1 MPIAAIFS
9 SAAAPS
15 IISGGLSL
23 LGGLFGGNSAADA
36 SRRQAESLAADN
48 ERRRRDAMFSPVG
61 MTNRFGTSTS
71 QIDPATGKLIS
82 AGYELSPE
90 LKAFQDRFMGLAG
103 GGLTQIENAPGMYA
117 PLTGA
122 AKSMYDLG
130 AQYLAQSPEEVAAKY
145 MRQQQDLID
154 PSRQRSFAQLQQNMF
169 NTGTGGL
176 SVGAT
181 GMRPGGGEGLRAANP
196 QMEAYYNVQAQ
207 QDRQLALDAERMGM
221 DRYKFGQGL
230 FKTGTETLG
239 DYYGGLTD
247 AYKPYT
253 AAMGGVTRAE
263 DLGRLSFGDMERFGK
278 LNMINSPSNAAGITA
293 QYQADQYSPFGAF
306 LSGAGKAPEL
316 SDALSRYLRGSGTTA
331 LDTSAYGSGLSG
343 YQRAQTDIYGRP

>member
-1 MPIAAIFS
+1 MPIAA
-9 SAAAPS
+9 AAIAGGAS
-15 IISGGLSL
+15 LFGSLISG
-23 LGGLFGGNSAADA
+23 NAAADA
-36 SRRQAESLAADN
+36 SRRQA
-48 ERRRRDAMFSPVG
+48 DALREDARNRMFSPVG
-61 MTNRFGTSTS
+61 TTNRFGTSTS
-71 QIDPATGKLIS
+71 QIDPATGKVIS
-82 AGYELSPE
+82 AGYQLSPE
-90 LKAFQDRFMGLAG
+90 LKAFQDRFMTQAG

-181 GMRPGGGEGLRAANP
+181 GMRPGGGMGLSSANP
-196 QMEAYYNVQAQ
+196 QMEAYYNAQAQ
-207 QDRQLALDAERMGM
+207 QDRQLALDSERMGM
-221 DRYKFGQGL
+221 ERYKFGQGL
-230 FKTGTETLG
+230 FRTGTETLG

-247 AYKPYT
+247 AYKPFT
-253 AAMGGVTRAE
+253 AAMGGVTGLE
-263 DLGRLSFGDMERFGK
+263 KTGRLSFEDMIRLGEAGK
-278 LNMINSPSNAAGITA
+278 GGPSNTAGITA
-293 QYQADQYSPFGAF
+293 QYQADAYSPFGAL
-306 LSGAGKAPEL
+306 LSGAGGSPEL
-316 SDALSRYLRGSGTTA
+316 SDALSRYLRGSGSTA
-331 LDTSAYGSGLSG
+331 LDTSAYGSGLPG

>member
-1 MPIAAIFS
+1 MPIGAALIG
-9 SAAAPS
+9 
-15 IISGGLSL
+15 GGLSL
-23 LGGLFGGNSAADA
+23 FGNILGGNAAADA
-36 SRRQAESLAADN
+36 ERKRAEALRQNSLDQ
-48 ERRRRDAMFSPVG
+48 RFSPIG

-71 QIDPATGKLIS
+71 QIDPATGKVIG
-82 AGYELSPE
+82 AGYSLSPE
-90 LKAFQDRFMGLAG
+90 LKAFQDRFMTQAG

-130 AQYLAQSPEEVAAKY
+130 AQYLAQSPEEVAAQY

-293 QYQADQYSPFGAF
+293 QYQADQYSPFGAA
-306 LSGAGKAPEL
+306 LSGAGKSPEL
-316 SDALSRYLRGSGTTA
+316 SDALSRYLRNANSQTGPVSMPGYGGMYDTA
-331 LDTSAYGSGLSG
+331 TYM
-343 YQRAQTDIYGRP
+343 GR

>member
-1 MPIAAIFS
+1 MPIAA
-9 SAAAPS
+9 AAIAGGAS
-15 IISGGLSL
+15 LFGSLISG
-23 LGGLFGGNSAADA
+23 NAAADA
-36 SRRQAESLAADN
+36 SRRQA
-48 ERRRRDAMFSPVG
+48 DALREDARNRMFSPVG
-61 MTNRFGTSTS
+61 TTNRFGTSTS
-71 QIDPATGKLIS
+71 QIDPATGKVIS

-90 LKAFQDRFMGLAG
+90 LKAFQDRFMTQAG

-130 AQYLAQSPEEVAAKY
+130 ARYLSESPEEVAAKY

-196 QMEAYYNVQAQ
+196 QMEAYYNAQAQ

-221 DRYKFGQGL
+221 ERYKFGQGL
-230 FKTGTETLG
+230 FRTGTETLG

-247 AYKPYT
+247 AYKPFT
-253 AAMGGVTRAE
+253 AAMGGVTGLE
-263 DLGRLSFGDMERFGK
+263 KTGRLSFEDMIRLGEAGK
-278 LNMINSPSNAAGITA
+278 GGPSNAAGITA
-293 QYQADQYSPFGAF
+293 QYEADKYNPFGALF
-306 LSGAGKAPEL
+306 SGAGKSPEL

>member
-1 MPIAAIFS
+1 MPIAAFLSSPGVIGGALNVLGGMFGGG
-9 SAAAPS
+9 SAAEAERKR
-15 IISGGLSL
+15 
-23 LGGLFGGNSAADA
+23 AAA
-36 SRRQAESLAADN
+36 LAADN
-48 ERRRRDAMFSPVG
+48 EKRRRDAMFTFAG
-61 MTNRFGTSTS
+61 TTNRFGTSTS
-71 QIDPATGKLIS
+71 QNDPTTGKLIS

-122 AKSMYDLG
+122 AQSMYNLG
-130 AQYLAQSPEEVAAKY
+130 GQYLAKSPDEVAAEY
-145 MRQQQDLID
+145 MRKQQDFYD
-154 PSRQRSFAQLQQNMF
+154 PTDKRRLADIQTGLF
-169 NTGTGGL
+169 NTGTTGL

-196 QMEAYYNVQAQ
+196 QMEAYYNSLAQ
-207 QDRQLALDAERMGM
+207 RDMQLGLNAAKYGE

-230 FKTGTETLG
+230 FRTGTETLG

-253 AAMGGVTRAE
+253 AAMGGATRAE

-278 LNMINSPSNAAGITA
+278 LNMINSPGNAAGITA
-293 QYQADQYSPFGAF
+293 QYQADQYSPFGALF
-306 LSGAGKAPEL
+306 SGAGKDPTL
-316 SDALSRYLRGSGTTA
+316 SDALSKYLRRAS
-331 LDTSAYGSGLSG
+331 YGSDTPP
-343 YQRAQTDIYGRP
+343 YYDYGRTGPQ

>member
-1 MPIAAIFS
+1 
-9 SAAAPS
+9 
-15 IISGGLSL
+15 
-23 LGGLFGGNSAADA
+23 
-36 SRRQAESLAADN
+36 
-48 ERRRRDAMFSPVG
+48 MFSPVG
-61 MTNRFGTSTS
+61 TTNRFGTSTS
-71 QIDPATGKLIS
+71 QIDPATGKVIS

-90 LKAFQDRFMGLAG
+90 LKAFQDRFMTQAG

-122 AKSMYDLG
+122 ARSMYDLG

-196 QMEAYYNVQAQ
+196 QMEAFYNAQAQ

-221 DRYKFGQGL
+221 ERYKFGQGL
-230 FKTGTETLG
+230 FRTGTETLG

-247 AYKPYT
+247 AYKPFT
-253 AAMGGVTRAE
+253 AAMGGVTGLE
-263 DLGRLSFGDMERFGK
+263 KTGRLSFEDMIRLGEAGK
-278 LNMINSPSNAAGITA
+278 GGPSNAAGITA
-293 QYQADQYSPFGAF
+293 QFGADAYSPFGAA
-306 LSGAGKAPEL
+306 LSGFGKAPEL

>member
-1 MPIAAIFS
+1 
-9 SAAAPS
+9 
-15 IISGGLSL
+15 
-23 LGGLFGGNSAADA
+23 
-36 SRRQAESLAADN
+36 
-48 ERRRRDAMFSPVG
+48 
-61 MTNRFGTSTS
+61 MT
-71 QIDPATGKLIS
+71 Q
-82 AGYELSPE
+82 
-90 LKAFQDRFMGLAG
+90 AG

-122 AKSMYDLG
+122 ARSMYDLG

-247 AYKPYT
+247 AYKPFT
-253 AAMGGVTRAE
+253 AAMGGVTGLE
-263 DLGRLSFGDMERFGK
+263 KTGRLSFEDMIRLGEAGK
-278 LNMINSPSNAAGITA
+278 GGPSNAAGITA
-293 QYQADQYSPFGAF
+293 QFGADAYSPFGAA

-316 SDALSRYLRGSGTTA
+316 MGGLGNLFGGGARSMFSRTGLGQSGYGTGF
-331 LDTSAYGSGLSG
+331 AYGNQDLGLFV
-343 YQRAQTDIYGRP
+343 

>member
-1 MPIAAIFS
+1 MPIAA
-9 SAAAPS
+9 AAIA
-15 IISGGLSL
+15 GGATL
-23 LGGLFGGNSAADA
+23 LGGLVSGNAAADA
-36 SRRQAESLAADN
+36 SRRQA
-48 ERRRRDAMFSPVG
+48 DALREDARNRMFNPVG
-61 MTNRFGTSTS
+61 TTNRFGTSNA
-71 QIDPATGKLIS
+71 QIDPATGKVIS

-90 LKAFQDRFMGLAG
+90 LKAYQDRFMGLAG
-103 GGLTQIENAPGMYA
+103 DGLTQIENAPGMYA

-239 DYYGGLTD
+239 DYYSGLTD

-293 QYQADQYSPFGAF
+293 QYEADKYSPFGAF

-316 SDALSRYLRGSGTTA
+316 SDALSRYLRNANSQGPVGM
-331 LDTSAYGSGLSG
+331 YGYTGMNSPD
-343 YQRAQTDIYGRP
+343 YMGR

>member
-1 MPIAAIFS
+1 MPIAA
-9 SAAAPS
+9 AAIA
-15 IISGGLSL
+15 GGATL
-23 LGGLFGGNSAADA
+23 LGGLFGGNAAADA
-36 SRRQAESLAADN
+36 SRRQA
-48 ERRRRDAMFSPVG
+48 DALREDARNRMFSPVG
-61 MTNRFGTSTS
+61 TTNRFGTSTS

-90 LKAFQDRFMGLAG
+90 LKAFQNEFMGLAG
-103 GGLTQIENAPGMYA
+103 GGLTQIKNAPGMYA

-122 AKSMYDLG
+122 ARSMYDLG

-181 GMRPGGGEGLRAANP
+181 GMRPGGGMGLSSANP
-196 QMEAYYNVQAQ
+196 QMEAYYNAQAQ

-221 DRYKFGQGL
+221 ERYKFGQGL
-230 FKTGTETLG
+230 FRTGTETLG

-247 AYKPYT
+247 AYKPFT
-253 AAMGGVTRAE
+253 AAMGGVTGLE
-263 DLGRLSFGDMERFGK
+263 KTGRLSFEDMIRLGEAGK
-278 LNMINSPSNAAGITA
+278 GGPSNAAGITA
-293 QYQADQYSPFGAF
+293 QFGADAYSPFGAA
-306 LSGAGKAPEL
+306 LSGFGGSSEL

>member
-1 MPIAAIFS
+1 MPITAALI
-9 SAAAPS
+9 
-15 IISGGLSL
+15 GGGASL

-36 SRRQAESLAADN
+36 SRRQA
-48 ERRRRDAMFSPVG
+48 DALREDARNRMFSPVG
-61 MTNRFGTSTS
+61 TTNRFGTSTS

-130 AQYLAQSPEEVAAKY
+130 AQYLAQSPDEVAAKY

-181 GMRPGGGEGLRAANP
+181 GMRPGGGMGLSSANP
-196 QMEAYYNVQAQ
+196 QMEAYYNAQAQ

-221 DRYKFGQGL
+221 ERYKFGQGL
-230 FKTGTETLG
+230 FRTGTETLG

-247 AYKPYT
+247 AYKPFT
-253 AAMGGVTRAE
+253 AAMGGVTGLE
-263 DLGRLSFGDMERFGK
+263 KTGRLSFEDMIRLGEAGK
-278 LNMINSPSNAAGITA
+278 GGPSNAAGITA
-293 QYQADQYSPFGAF
+293 QFGADAYSPFGALF
-306 LSGAGKAPEL
+306 SGAGKSPEL

>member
-1 MPIAAIFS
+1 MPIAA
-9 SAAAPS
+9 AAIAGGAS
-15 IISGGLSL
+15 LFGSLISG
-23 LGGLFGGNSAADA
+23 NAAADA
-36 SRRQAESLAADN
+36 SRRQA
-48 ERRRRDAMFSPVG
+48 DALREDARNRMFSPIG
-61 MTNRFGTSTS
+61 MTNRYGTSTS
-71 QIDPATGKLIS
+71 QIDPTTGKLIS

-122 AKSMYDLG
+122 ARSMYDLG

-196 QMEAYYNVQAQ
+196 QMEAYYNAQAQ

-230 FKTGTETLG
+230 FQAGTNTLG

-253 AAMGGVTRAE
+253 AAMGGATSAE
-263 DLGRLSFGDMERFGK
+263 KLGRLSFEDMIRLGEAGK
-278 LNMINSPSNAAGITA
+278 GGPSNTAGITA
-293 QYQADQYSPFGAF
+293 QFGADAYSPFGALF
-306 LSGAGKAPEL
+306 SGFGKSPEL
-316 SDALSRYLRGSGTTA
+316 MGGLGNLFGGGGRSMFSRTGLGQSGFGTG
-331 LDTSAYGSGLSG
+331 LAYGNQDYGLF
-343 YQRAQTDIYGRP
+343 I

>member
-1 MPIAAIFS
+1 MPIAA
-9 SAAAPS
+9 AAIAGGAS
-15 IISGGLSL
+15 LFGSLISG
-23 LGGLFGGNSAADA
+23 NAAADA
-36 SRRQAESLAADN
+36 SRRQA
-48 ERRRRDAMFSPVG
+48 DASREDARNRMFSPVG
-61 MTNRFGTSTS
+61 TTNRFGTSTS

-90 LKAFQDRFMGLAG
+90 LKAFQDRFMTQAG

-122 AKSMYDLG
+122 ARSMYDLG

-154 PSRQRSFAQLQQNMF
+154 PSRQRSFAQLRQNMF

-181 GMRPGGGEGLRAANP
+181 GMRPGGGMGLSSANP
-196 QMEAYYNVQAQ
+196 QMEAYYNAQAQ

-221 DRYKFGQGL
+221 ERYKFGQGL
-230 FKTGTETLG
+230 FRTGTETLG

-247 AYKPYT
+247 AYKPFT
-253 AAMGGVTRAE
+253 AAMGGVTGLE
-263 DLGRLSFGDMERFGK
+263 KTGRLSFEDMIRLGEAGK
-278 LNMINSPSNAAGITA
+278 GGPSNAAGITA
-293 QYQADQYSPFGAF
+293 QYEADQYSPFGDA
-306 LSGAGKAPEL
+306 LSGFGGDATLK
-316 SDALSRYLRGSGTTA
+316 DALSRYLRNANSQGPVGM
-331 LDTSAYGSGLSG
+331 YGYTGMNSPD
-343 YQRAQTDIYGRP
+343 YMGR